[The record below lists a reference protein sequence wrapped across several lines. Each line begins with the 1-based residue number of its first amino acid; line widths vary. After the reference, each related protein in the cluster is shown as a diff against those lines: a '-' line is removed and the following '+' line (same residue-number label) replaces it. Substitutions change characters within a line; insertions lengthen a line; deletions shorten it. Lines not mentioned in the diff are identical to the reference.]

1 MANEFKVKKGLIV
14 DGSNTVLDIQGTQG
28 QLFSVT
34 DSLTGDLFSVS
45 DVSGIPIFN
54 VNSSGM
60 STFDGD
66 VTIDKDSARLI
77 IQDNSTGNALN
88 QWISYRDS
96 TGTEKAY
103 LGYGS
108 TSNSTFYIVNHLSDL
123 MFYAGGVLNETKSGT
138 ASTFIGDVN
147 TSTVQI
153 SSGQSYSENIRMFP
167 HPVNDYSSLILGAVS
182 GTSGTGVGQWSL
194 VRYPAATHSNK
205 FSIRHNSTDAMVI
218 TTGGATTFAGDITVT
233 GTDIRTGANN
243 GLNLGDDS
251 NVLTI
256 GRGNELWTQNDVDAN
271 ATLYI
276 NYRGYD
282 AGTTR
287 FRSLDIRD
295 GKNGQI
301 AHFDGTD
308 KKTTFAGKV
317 GVAGKTPTHGLTL
330 AQGTGVGNKIVWS
343 DSTPDFAASIYASNS
358 TDKLTFATKNA
369 SNVETT
375 ALEIDTSQNA
385 TFTGTISSGAISSS
399 ASVIA
404 TGNSNSFGNTTT
416 AALGATS
423 GTFSASVTAAGNS
436 NSFGNTSIAQLG
448 VSGFFSNSAGGKFE
462 VQNSTDGTSANG
474 IYMWNTSDSNWGI
487 YMGQAGTGK
496 SLADGTAASGIDGR
510 TEHAIRFRAA
520 DSSQQIG
527 FLWENNSEEALM
539 QLVTDTGKLFT
550 RGSIYPSNQTTNYVD
565 STQIGQWNTAH
576 SWGNHANGGY
586 AADNTVVKTSGNQS
600 VGGVKTF
607 TNNAIFEEKV
617 IIGDN
622 SVLETTFP
630 APNASLHVHEK
641 VSGSGVAFGNEAHV
655 VISTGATSTGA
666 QGYQGSLW
674 FGSSDHPAAG
684 SSAGQGSQFVW
695 RNAGIASTSGTA
707 DTGGS
712 TATGNLEFY
721 VNNGASAGTKALEIA
736 SDGDVFINAN
746 STHHNYGGKT
756 LVIGGSRATLSLLS
770 SGSLSTIAMHANG
783 DASKDI
789 HINHDGTTGG
799 ISFFQYSNGSTESLK
814 LDGGG
819 HVGINL
825 GTSSPSRKLHVVG
838 GTLFSSNSST
848 ATSRST
854 SGVGI
859 TFTNNNT
866 FSSNSDLTDANRYLS
881 ITNDSTTSGSYA
893 PISLRV
899 NPGGSG
905 FDTAMA
911 DIKLVANGNDHHLT
925 TSMRNPV
932 TDTFLDVLSLKAE
945 GGIDIQGS
953 VGQLFSV
960 TNSLT
965 GDLFS
970 VSDVSGMPIFNV
982 NSSGAVDV
990 DGTFTSSGDIVAYS
1004 DERLKTDIQTLDG
1017 SKVYNMRGVS
1027 FTKDDKKGSGV
1038 IAQEL
1043 EKIAPELVS
1052 NNSEF
1057 KAVAYGNLTGYLIEA
1072 IKELKAEI
1080 EELKKEIK

>member
-60 STFDGD
+60 STFNGD
-66 VTIDKDSARLI
+66 VTIDKDSVRLI
-77 IQDNSTGNALN
+77 LQDNSTGNALN

-96 TGTEKAY
+96 TSTEKAY

-108 TSNSTFYIVNHLSDL
+108 TSNSTFYVVNHLSDL

-138 ASTFIGDVN
+138 SSAFAGDVT

-167 HPVNDYSSLILGAVS
+167 HPVNDYSSLILGAVT
-182 GTSGTGVGQWSL
+182 GTSGTGNGQWSL

-205 FSIRHNSTDAMVI
+205 FSIRHNSTDVMVI
-218 TTGGATTFAGDITVT
+218 TTGGATTFTDRVIIGDDAIT
-233 GTDIRTGANN
+233 TDKPGLVVGDTTNN
-243 GLNLGDDS
+243 GKITIRGGQPTLFFDKSGTNDAVILTDNVNLK
-251 NVLTI
+251 
-256 GRGNELWTQNDVDAN
+256 
-271 ATLYI
+271 
-276 NYRGYD
+276 
-282 AGTTR
+282 
-287 FRSLDIRD
+287 F
-295 GKNGQI
+295 KNGTLDSEGSDQLTLD
-301 AHFDGTD
+301 ASGNA
-308 KKTTFAGKV
+308 TFAGKV

-358 TDKLTFATKNA
+358 TDKLTFATKNT

-385 TFTGTISSGAISSS
+385 TFAGTISSGAISSS

-404 TGNSNSFGNTTT
+404 TGDSNSFGNTTT
-416 AALGATS
+416 AALAATS

-462 VQNSTDGTSANG
+462 VQNSTDGTSAKG
-474 IYMWNTSDSNWGI
+474 IYMWNTGDTNWGI
-487 YMGQAGTGK
+487 YMGQAGANK
-496 SLADGTAASGIDGR
+496 SLSDDTAASGIDGR

-520 DSSQQIG
+520 DSYSQIG
-527 FLWENNSEEALM
+527 FLWENNNEEALM

-550 RGSIYPSNQTTNYVD
+550 RGAVYPSNQTTDYVD
-565 STQIGQWNTAH
+565 STRIGQWNTAH
-576 SWGNHANGGY
+576 GWGNHANGGY
-586 AADNTVVKTSGNQS
+586 ADDNAVVKTSGNQS

-607 TNNAIFEEKV
+607 TDNAIFEEKV

-630 APNASLHVHEK
+630 ASGASLHVHEK
-641 VSGSGVAFGNEAHV
+641 VSGAGVAFGDEAHV
-655 VISTGATSTGA
+655 VISTGAISAGA

-674 FGSSDHPAAG
+674 FGSSDHPAG
-684 SSAGQGSQFVW
+684 GQTAGQGNQFVW

-707 DTGGS
+707 DTGAS
-712 TATGNLEFY
+712 SATGNLEFY

-736 SDGDVFINAN
+736 SDGNVFINAN

-756 LVIGGSRATLSLLS
+756 LAIGGSRATLSLLS

-783 DASKDI
+783 DTSKDV
-789 HINHDGTTGG
+789 HINHDGTTGAL
-799 ISFFQYSNGSTESLK
+799 SFYQYS
-814 LDGGG
+814 
-819 HVGINL
+819 V
-825 GTSSPSRKLHVVG
+825 
-838 GTLFSSNSST
+838 SST
-848 ATSRST
+848 ANRTLTLSST
-854 SGVGI
+854 GNLGVGDGAPTSI
-859 TFTNNNT
+859 SANTSSLSVNSSRTDLSGALVNKANGTIKHQQYWDSSGYSFNLSANSGDFKWKVNNN
-866 FSSNSDLTDANRYLS
+866 DRMVVDK
-881 ITNDSTTSGSYA
+881 D
-893 PISLRV
+893 
-899 NPGGSG
+899 GG
-905 FDTAMA
+905 
-911 DIKLVANGNDHHLT
+911 L
-925 TSMRNPV
+925 
-932 TDTFLDVLSLKAE
+932 
-945 GGIDIQGS
+945 DIQGTA
-953 VGQLFSV
+953 GQLFSV

-970 VSDVSGMPIFNV
+970 VSDISGIPILNV

-990 DGTFTSSGDIVAYS
+990 DGTFTSSGDVVAYS
-1004 DERLKTDIQTLDG
+1004 DERLKTHVQTLDG

-1027 FTKDDKKGSGV
+1027 FTKDNKKGSGV

-1043 EKIAPELVS
+1043 EKIAPELV
-1052 NNSEF
+1052 NNDSEF
-1057 KAVAYGNLTGYLIEA
+1057 KAVAYGNITGYLIEA

-1080 EELKKEIK
+1080 EELKKQIK